1 MNKIYKVRLHC
12 CSHETSCSSEVM
24 TLERLEQKK
33 QQQKK
38 TVQAEQCAH
47 SPATGLM
54 TQVTISTDRVWFGEI
69 ADSQV
74 SAEGL
79 RPYSGCSDVM
89 GVDGVSPFPP

>member
-1 MNKIYKVRLHC
+1 
-12 CSHETSCSSEVM
+12 
-24 TLERLEQKK
+24 
-33 QQQKK
+33 
-38 TVQAEQCAH
+38 
-47 SPATGLM
+47 M